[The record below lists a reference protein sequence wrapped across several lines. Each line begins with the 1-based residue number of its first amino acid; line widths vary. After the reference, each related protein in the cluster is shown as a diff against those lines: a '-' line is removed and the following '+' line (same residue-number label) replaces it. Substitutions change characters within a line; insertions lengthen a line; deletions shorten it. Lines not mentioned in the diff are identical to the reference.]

1 MPGVILY
8 RQRDHAA
15 VAYPSRRH
23 PAATVATS
31 GCGPTALSMVLA
43 NLLGLAVS
51 PAETAAFALEHGAR
65 AEGGTNMRRLAAQ
78 AALRWPLRVTET
90 CDTAELIAALQGGA
104 MAICNTA
111 GDRPGRK
118 GVFSSGGHYVV
129 AAGGDERGACWCW
142 IRGSIR
148 ANTGR
153 STGPKPSRS
162 SAMPCSAAPKP
173 WSRTAQQDRPGII
186 FSGGGKKRRPKGRRG
201 WHGGARKA
209 GRTGRN

>member
-78 AALRWPLRVTET
+78 AALRWPLKVTET
-90 CDTAELIAALQGGA
+90 CDTAELLAALQGGA

-129 AAGGDERGACWCW
+129 AAGGDKQCLLVL
-142 IRGSIR
+142 
-148 ANTGR
+148 
-153 STGPKPSRS
+153 
-162 SAMPCSAAPKP
+162 
-173 WSRTAQQDRPGII
+173 DPGIYPGKYRAKHRAEAVTVFGDALLCSPKTLEQDCARRSPRYYI
-186 FSGGGKKRRPKGRRG
+186 FRRG
-201 WHGGARKA
+201 
-209 GRTGRN
+209 

>member
-43 NLLGLAVS
+43 NLLGLDIS

-65 AEGGTNMRRLAAQ
+65 AEGGTDMRRLAAQ
-78 AALRWPLRVTET
+78 AALRWPLTVAET
-90 CDTAELIAALQGGA
+90 CDTAELLAALQGGA

-118 GVFSSGGHYVV
+118 GVLSSGGHYVV
-129 AAGGDERGACWCW
+129 AAGGDERCLLVL
-142 IRGSIR
+142 
-148 ANTGR
+148 
-153 STGPKPSRS
+153 
-162 SAMPCSAAPKP
+162 
-173 WSRTAQQDRPGII
+173 DPGIYPGKYKAAHRAGTVTVFGDALLCSPKTLEQDCARRSPRYYI
-186 FSGGGKKRRPKGRRG
+186 FRRG
-201 WHGGARKA
+201 
-209 GRTGRN
+209 